1 MLANK
6 RGVDDITQFSNKNK
20 RTSGFDLP
28 GNNQGILSQ
37 LNEEVASN
45 LSRSVVLLVLTS
57 GRTKHQFS
65 GVAIECRSNATKF
78 VTSGSLVRALKLYR
92 LENKLEV
99 HCEGNVVIAR
109 VEDYDSDRQLAVV
122 KVDSSLDV
130 YCVRLNH
137 GMDFMPHKENIAAIG
152 RDLFG
157 NLIVTTV
164 LLSYD
169 DDEDAECLVFSDADK
184 CSEWGALL
192 PS

>member
-1 MLANK
+1 
-6 RGVDDITQFSNKNK
+6 
-20 RTSGFDLP
+20 
-28 GNNQGILSQ
+28 
-37 LNEEVASN
+37 
-45 LSRSVVLLVLTS
+45 
-57 GRTKHQFS
+57 
-65 GVAIECRSNATKF
+65 
-78 VTSGSLVRALKLYR
+78 
-92 LENKLEV
+92 
-99 HCEGNVVIAR
+99 

-157 NLIVTTV
+157 NLIVTTG

-184 CSEWGALL
+184 CSEVQLHCHTSVL
-192 PS
+192 IFCLTLKYISDSIKVMLMYPICYL